1 MSQKISVHEDSLAI
15 RDIPK
20 NYHIVMAQNM
30 DLVHDN
36 WNFEGIQTTQGIQTS
51 QDIRM
56 TYRGLMTHR
65 MALARDD
72 GGTESMKGD
81 RDHMNDLCMMEAETL
96 VTAQRNLGLRPL
108 SSE

>member
-1 MSQKISVHEDSLAI
+1 
-15 RDIPK
+15 
-20 NYHIVMAQNM
+20 M

-36 WNFEGIQTTQGIQTS
+36 CNFEGIQTTQ
-51 QDIRM
+51 DIRM
-56 TYRGLMTHR
+56 TYGGLMTQR

-81 RDHMNDLCMMEAETL
+81 RDYMNDLCMMEAETL